1 MKRIVIDA
9 GHGGKDPG
17 AVGHGLQEADINL
30 RLAKCLAV
38 ELRTKKHTVI
48 MTRSADEYLS
58 LAQRS
63 EIANNNNADLF
74 VSLHCNAATNPNAN
88 GIETLCYALSS
99 KGYKYALKVQK
110 ELVEGTG
117 LVSRGVKAR
126 PGLYVLKHTKA
137 PAILIELGF
146 ISNSKDA
153 EWLKNS
159 ENIRLA
165 AQLIAQAIN

>member
-1 MKRIVIDA
+1 MRIVLDP

-38 ELRTKKHTVI
+38 ELRSKKHAVI
-48 MTRSADEYLS
+48 MTRSTDEYLS

-63 EIANNNNADLF
+63 KISNDNNPDLF
-74 VSLHCNAATNPNAN
+74 ISLHCNAATNPSAH
-88 GIETLCYALSS
+88 GIETLCYSLSS
-99 KGYKYALKVQK
+99 KGYIFALAVQK
-110 ELVEGTG
+110 ALVEGTG
-117 LVSRGVKAR
+117 LANRGVKAR
-126 PGLYVLKHTKA
+126 PDLYVLKHTKA

-146 ISNSKDA
+146 ISNPKDA
-153 EWLKNS
+153 EWLKNP

-165 AQLIAQAIN
+165 ARLIAQAI

>member
-1 MKRIVIDA
+1 MRIVLDP

-17 AVGHGLQEADINL
+17 AVGHGLQEAEINL

-38 ELRTKKHTVI
+38 ELRSKHTVI
-48 MTRSADEYLS
+48 MTRSVDEYLS
-58 LAQRS
+58 LAQRCKIS
-63 EIANNNNADLF
+63 NNNNADLF

-88 GIETLCYALSS
+88 GIETLCYSLSGR
-99 KGYKYALKVQK
+99 GYNYALKVQK
-110 ELVEGTG
+110 SLVGGTG

-126 PGLYVLKHTKA
+126 PDLYVLKHTKA

-146 ISNSKDA
+146 ITNKKDA
-153 EWLKNS
+153 EWLKNP

-165 AQLIAQAIN
+165 ARLIAQAI